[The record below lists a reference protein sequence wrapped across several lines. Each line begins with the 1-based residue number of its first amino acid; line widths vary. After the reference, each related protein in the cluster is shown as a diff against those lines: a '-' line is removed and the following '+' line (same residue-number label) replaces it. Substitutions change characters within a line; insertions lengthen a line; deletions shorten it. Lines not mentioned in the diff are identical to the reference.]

1 MDIWQT
7 NWSTSAGREA
17 TKDLSVH
24 SKDIKDTGNGNMDA
38 TVMGNDID
46 DGAVQ
51 GRDMLILMI
60 AILLMMLCYCC
71 SFASV
76 SRCSFM
82 RLGIAAIEKFGTS
95 VKSSGPGMGGEGLS
109 PSFVTN
115 LRKPFFVG

>member
-60 AILLMMLCYCC
+60 VILLMMLCYCC
-71 SFASV
+71 SFASA
-76 SRCSFM
+76 SRSSCCSFM
-82 RLGIAAIEKFGTS
+82 RLGIAAIKKCGTS
-95 VKSSGPGMGGEGLS
+95 VKSSGPGGGG
-109 PSFVTN
+109 
-115 LRKPFFVG
+115 